1 MDMEIFE
8 SGKKKLRVQKYLDT
22 CGLGLR
28 MNRMHRTQFEHS
40 RLDLLSLDP
49 RGLTIYHVKLVQS
62 IALLE
67 QKRFDL
73 RSLSPALRNLWLL
86 LVLYFGGKAD
96 VKLGR
101 FISLPPP
108 REFCFLACHTEIQ
121 KDLDL
126 K

>member
-49 RGLTIYHVKLVQS
+49 
-62 IALLE
+62 AW
-67 QKRFDL
+67 FDN
-73 RSLSPALRNLWLL
+73 LSRETCAKHS
-86 LVLYFGGKAD
+86 VAGAKA
-96 VKLGR
+96 
-101 FISLPPP
+101 F
-108 REFCFLACHTEIQ
+108 
-121 KDLDL
+121 
-126 K
+126 